1 MASEVQICNMAL
13 TRIGAA
19 PIVSLS
25 DGTTSAN
32 LCNTLIDDLSYR
44 AMIQGS
50 WTTCIFRQELAQTA
64 FAPEYEY
71 TYEYQLPTS
80 PKCLKVLDVDGDPYI
95 EYKVEGDKLL
105 TDETEVFLRYIGV
118 PTSTEDYG
126 PLLTEA
132 IETLLASYL
141 AYPITANKELAA
153 GLKKEYEELVMNSL
167 AIDGQQGS
175 KDQLQI
181 SDLTM
186 VRNGAF
192 GYDDNV
198 YYGP

>member
-19 PIVSLS
+19 TITSLT

-44 AMIQGS
+44 VMIQGS
-50 WTTCIFRQELAQTA
+50 WSSCIFREQLAQTVHTPHFGYA
-64 FAPEYEY
+64 
-71 TYEYQLPTS
+71 YEYQLPTS
-80 PKCLKVLDVDGDPYI
+80 PKCLKVLDIDGDPFIDYV
-95 EYKVEGDKLL
+95 VEGDKLL
-105 TDETEVFLRYIGV
+105 TDEATVYLRYIGV

-132 IETLLASYL
+132 IEVLLASYL

-175 KDQLQI
+175 KQVLQI
-181 SDLTM
+181 TDLTA
-186 VRNGAF
+186 VRQGAF
-192 GYDDNV
+192 GYDDNI